1 MLTISG
7 VTIDFAG
14 GTMFVTSTET
24 VPSMAGPSDVV
35 HNVTLPLPDSVAA
48 IRADLEAA
56 LTAHFG
62 VAPSAVTSAVKAVP
76 VVEAAPAGEVV
87 L

>member
-24 VPSMAGPSDVV
+24 VQSMAGPSAVV
-35 HNVTLPLPDSVAA
+35 HNVTLPLPDAIAA
-48 IRADLEAA
+48 IRGDLEAA
-56 LTAHFG
+56 
-62 VAPSAVTSAVKAVP
+62 V
-76 VVEAAPAGEVV
+76 EVV
-87 L
+87 P